1 MGVNY
6 ASEFP
11 AAASAYEPVQS
22 DLFFGLPP
30 LILALVIA
38 LIAIAVLIGWFL
50 RAEYGPKAGDG
61 CQTIWKEI
69 HEASLKA
76 LSAPTGEL
84 QARVGDLRD
93 AIRRYL
99 GDVLDVAKGVS
110 GPFGELEKALKGE
123 VPQEPAK
130 PAPVPAPTCGCGK
143 GGGCGCG
150 GAHGGGGLTSAAVAV
165 SINVSSAGGSH
176 GGCGCGAD
184 KDASKTC
191 TCKIAEEPKPTPMVD
206 KKPEPKPGV
215 RPMTVEEQTAALA
228 AAARK
233 FHDHWS
239 NKTDRLAELRRARD
253 LLNNPPSPPKKPGG
267 MVWDRPQDGH
277 GH

>member
-1 MGVNY
+1 MGLNY

-11 AAASAYEPVQS
+11 TAAAAYEPAGS
-22 DLFFGLPP
+22 NLFLGLPP
-30 LILALVIA
+30 LMLALVIA
-38 LIAIAVLIGWFL
+38 LLALAILIGWFL

-61 CQTIWKEI
+61 ADTIWTAI

-99 GDVLDVAKGVS
+99 GDVLDLAKGVS
-110 GPFGELEKALKGE
+110 GPFGDLEKALKGE
-123 VPQEPAK
+123 VAQEPAK
-130 PAPVPAPTCGCGK
+130 PSAPPVCGCGK
-143 GGGCGCG
+143 GAGCGCG
-150 GAHGGGGLTSAAVAV
+150 GTHGGGATAAAVSV
-165 SINVSSAGGSH
+165 SVSVAGGGGH

-184 KDASKTC
+184 RDASKTC
-191 TCKIAEEPKPTPMVD
+191 TCKTPEEPKPPAMVD

-239 NKTDRLAELRRARD
+239 NKTDRLAELRRARR
-253 LLNNPPSPPKKPGG
+253 LLNDPPPAPKKSGGG
-267 MVWDRPQDGH
+267 MVWDKPGDGH
-277 GH
+277 